1 MADSR
6 LREFFEKLEGDLGR
20 ASPTSAAERFAVERQ
35 RLRARK
41 RAKFNSPD
49 LEKKCIE
56 DFLVLNEAVR
66 NTRPSVS
73 TDIMKQSRAFLR
85 RALELYITQ
94 CTGDVQMS
102 LDYDLLFDRW
112 RFGPGASALVGPTHT
127 AEKISS
133 YWSVTPRCEG
143 LVLNLRRRNT
153 YFSRFDSELGVTL
166 CFSHGSYL
174 LTVPKN
180 EEQVRIIAKEPL
192 GNMAL
197 QLAAASIIEG
207 ALTSVGLNIA
217 KQDVLNRRLACRGS
231 IRGDLCTIDL
241 SKASDMFSRHLIR
254 ELWPPEWFY
263 LFETLRSEWTELPD
277 GRRVK
282 LHMISTMGNGFTF
295 PMMTLSLLSLIH
307 GMRVSKGESR
317 FVDYSTL
324 GVFGD
329 DIICRKDEYTDVVK
343 LLSSAGLVV
352 NTDKSY
358 DSGPFRESCGGD
370 YFEGVFV
377 TPFYVRSLSND
388 SEIYAAMNK
397 VLDWSCRFNIILWDT
412 LRYLKSLLRKGPFLV
427 PEWAQPTSGLQTQN
441 VTGRYSYLKE
451 IRQSKVLHQLD
462 FALPLIS
469 GGYVTPGGN
478 DLLFTPRLKA
488 PRYRVA
494 RARLPK
500 GFLSGYSPD
509 KGGARHSNLREIV
522 VSLL

>member
-1 MADSR
+1 MANLR
-6 LREFFEKLEGDLGR
+6 LRGFFQKLEGDLGR
-20 ASPTSAAERFAVERQ
+20 ASPTSAAVNFAVERQ

-41 RAKFNSPD
+41 RAKFDSPG
-49 LEKKCIE
+49 LVKKCIE
-56 DFLVLNEAVR
+56 DFLVLNETVR
-66 NTRPSVS
+66 NTRPNVPA
-73 TDIMKQSRAFLR
+73 DVMLNARAFLR
-85 RALELYITQ
+85 KALELYITQ
-94 CTGDVQMS
+94 QTGDVQMS

-112 RFGPGASALVGPTHT
+112 RFGPGASALVKPTHT

-133 YWSVTPRCEG
+133 YWSVTPRCEE
-143 LVLNLRRRNT
+143 LVLSLRRRNT

-192 GNMAL
+192 GNMTL

-207 ALTSVGLNIA
+207 ALASVGLDIT
-217 KQDVLNRRLACRGS
+217 KQDVLNRRLACHGS
-231 IRGDLCTIDL
+231 KTGGLCTIDL

-263 LFETLRSEWTELPD
+263 LFEALRSEWTELPD
-277 GRRVK
+277 GRRIK

-295 PMMTLSLLSLIH
+295 PMMTLSILSLIH
-307 GMRVSKGESR
+307 GLRVSKGEGS
-317 FVDYSTL
+317 FVNYTTL

-329 DIICRKDEYTDVVK
+329 DIICRTDEYADVVK
-343 LLSSAGLVV
+343 ILSSAGLVV

-358 DSGPFRESCGGD
+358 NSGPFRESCGGD
-370 YFEGVFV
+370 YYEGVFV
-377 TPFYVRSLSND
+377 TPFYVKSLDND
-388 SEIYAAMNK
+388 SEVYVAMNK
-397 VLDWSCRFNIILWDT
+397 VLDWSCRHNIILWDS
-412 LRYLKSLLRKGPFLV
+412 LRYLKSLLRQGPYLV

-441 VTGRYSYLKE
+441 VSGRYSYLKE
-451 IRQSKVLHQLD
+451 MRQSKVLHQLD

-469 GGYVTPGGN
+469 GGYVTPGGSN
-478 DLLFTPRLKA
+478 LLFTPRLKA

-500 GFLSGYSPD
+500 GYLSGYSPD
-509 KGGARHSNLREIV
+509 KGGTRHSNLREIV